1 MGTPDLHQSE
11 SHENDTKNPISSSSG
26 GDDLGNRIFA
36 VVAEKLDATHLMVQN
51 TLSSFVDSQTKSSS
65 VQGDDGVI
73 YHRLGDFEG
82 RMEDIDRISR
92 LEDKVDMMIGEMR
105 AFFSTLAPSPRAEN

>member
-82 RMEDIDRISR
+82 RMEDRISR

>member
-11 SHENDTKNPISSSSG
+11 SHENDTKNLISSSSG
-26 GDDLGNRIFA
+26 GDDLGNRISA

-82 RMEDIDRISR
+82 RMEDRISR

-105 AFFSTLAPSPRAEN
+105 AFFSTLAPSPRVEN